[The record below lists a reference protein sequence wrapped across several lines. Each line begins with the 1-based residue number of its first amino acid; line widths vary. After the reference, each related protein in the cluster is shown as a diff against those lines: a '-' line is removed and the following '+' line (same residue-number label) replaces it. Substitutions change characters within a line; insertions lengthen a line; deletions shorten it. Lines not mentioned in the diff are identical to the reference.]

1 MLHKGKPTEHTSS
14 PDESLLLACCRLNK
28 KASNLKCYRNKTT
41 IAVIDTNLISS
52 LASTNGDIQ
61 HIQLA
66 LKYLKIDDFI
76 TE

>member
-1 MLHKGKPTEHTSS
+1 MIKQ
-14 PDESLLLACCRLNK
+14 DNNCC
-28 KASNLKCYRNKTT
+28 YQ
-41 IAVIDTNLISS
+41 TNLISS

>member
-1 MLHKGKPTEHTSS
+1 MIKQ
-14 PDESLLLACCRLNK
+14 DN
-28 KASNLKCYRNKTT
+28 N
-41 IAVIDTNLISS
+41 IAVINTNLISS

-66 LKYLKIDDFI
+66 LKYLKIEDFI